1 MNETWREKYQT
12 LLFNRNVSLN
22 RVNNYVNKHVPR
34 YLYKYRK
41 FDQYWETTLFDG
53 QLYFAEAITLNDP
66 FDCHTFIDVKRYS
79 EFMNTFA
86 SKYVFPEIEYDKI
99 CEVYN
104 SRMENNLKRQ
114 CLKIKQV
121 FLLTC
126 FSEDVKSI
134 LMWSHYADSHKG
146 FCIEY
151 DMEKVSQLYR
161 DFLYPVIYQDQCYD
175 FTEMA
180 IMLDASYYQAMKA
193 LEILNVNT
201 EYCLKDVTNNI
212 YVPLLIKA
220 KEWSY
225 EKEWRI
231 VVHKTFF
238 GLNDHLIDLSNAI
251 SGVYIGAN
259 SGLTN
264 NIDKIIKWAKNK
276 NIVIYRM
283 ETEMDRYGLLAK
295 IIS

>member
-1 MNETWREKYQT
+1 MNEIWREKYQK
-12 LLFNRNVSLN
+12 LLFNESVSLN
-22 RVNNYVNKHVPR
+22 RVNKYVNMHVPK

-41 FDQYWETTLFDG
+41 FDQYWESTLFEG

-66 FDCHTFIDVKRYS
+66 FDCHMFIDVKRFS
-79 EFMNTFA
+79 DFMNTFA
-86 SKYVFPEIEYDKI
+86 NKYVFPKMRYDEI

-104 SRMENNLKRQ
+104 TRIENNLKRQ
-114 CLKIKQV
+114 CLRIKQD

-151 DMEKVSQLYR
+151 DMEKVSQMYR
-161 DFLYPVIYQDQCYD
+161 DFLFPVIYQEQCYD

-180 IMLDASYYQAMKA
+180 IMLDDSYYRAMKA
-193 LEILNVNT
+193 LEILNIDT
-201 EYCLKDVTNNI
+201 DYCLKDVTNNI
-212 YVPLLIKA
+212 YVPLLVKA

-231 VVHKTFF
+231 VVPNIKF
-238 GLNDHLIDLSNAI
+238 GLNEHFIDLSNAI

-259 SGLTN
+259 CDLTN
-264 NIDKIIKWAKNK
+264 SIDKIIKWAKNK
-276 NIVIYRM
+276 NVIIYKM
-283 ETEMDRYGLLAK
+283 ETEMDRYGLSTK
-295 IIS
+295 IIT